1 MAPLRIP
8 FARGEE
14 VNDEK
19 PKTEY
24 ARFDGEAEFQS
35 AVERLIGQPGR
46 ELRIFDPDLS
56 ALRVNSPE
64 RIALLEKFL
73 RASRTRRIQIVVHD
87 TEHLSRYCP
96 RMLGL
101 LKLFTHAMQINR
113 TSDEIRNLQDAFL
126 VLDAQHYVRRPVAR
140 FFRGAVALND
150 DNEGLAMRTRF
161 QEIWAASFPAV
172 SSTTV
177 GL

>member
-1 MAPLRIP
+1 MS
-8 FARGEE
+8 E
-14 VNDEK
+14 EK

-24 ARFDGEAEFQS
+24 ARFEGEGDFQK
-35 AVERLIGQPGR
+35 AVERLIELPGR

-56 ALRVNSPE
+56 ALRVNSPA

-73 RASRTRRIQIVVHD
+73 RASRTRRIYIVVHD
-87 TEHLSRYCP
+87 TDHLGRYCP

-101 LKLFTHAMQINR
+101 LKLFTHAIQINR
-113 TSDEIRNLQDAFL
+113 TYEEIRNLQDAFL
-126 VLDAQHYVRRPVAR
+126 VLDAQHYLRRPVAGY
-140 FFRGAVALND
+140 FRGVIALHD
-150 DNEGLAMRTRF
+150 ETEALAMRSRF
-161 QEIWAASFPAV
+161 QEIWAASFPGA